1 MVKFVANSLCCP
13 ECAALNGMEY
23 PDDTKIFDV
32 SHPNCRCWFEMVD
45 APGKPV
51 VPVNKMLDA
60 VVAVFDPE
68 EGEDGKPKASKRAAR
83 ATFKE
88 MTEHLPMLVLDED
101 ELAEYE
107 RNKKNMNDTK
117 QTEVRNSESE
127 LEAQALKDTLQEEFY
142 TGFQYTNQPEGEI
155 PEGAVETTYDFGSTL
170 VQIAPVGEFVGSDRD
185 GKPVKESVTIDSLQ
199 NLLKNIDGEVLVDF
213 DHSSEHTTDTR
224 AAAWA
229 TDFMVVENLGN
240 SSGLYGRLKWT
251 LEGREA
257 VMGRKYRFLSPV
269 WQLDDDSHPTRL
281 KSIALTNKPALKGI
295 APIINSEPS
304 AETKTEPETLNTRNN
319 LMDKEILELVGIT
332 PVGEEVSDE
341 EKAQALE
348 TIKGWKEYKETAEAQ
363 KKAEAEKAEAEAKEK
378 ELRNSF
384 DECVKDYDIDDAEDL
399 YEVYKENPELFA
411 KTLNACG
418 RKVKNEEPKP
428 EEPKQEEPEGQPKA
442 EPPVKEQ
449 PEAKDAKEPPK
460 EDEPKEDEPKEKE
473 VIPVESLNSKPVE
486 EPRTTYDKAMDMHG
500 QAFLDFVRAH
510 QGEF

>member
-1 MVKFVANSLCCP
+1 
-13 ECAALNGMEY
+13 
-23 PDDTKIFDV
+23 
-32 SHPNCRCWFEMVD
+32 
-45 APGKPV
+45 
-51 VPVNKMLDA
+51 
-60 VVAVFDPE
+60 
-68 EGEDGKPKASKRAAR
+68 
-83 ATFKE
+83 
-88 MTEHLPMLVLDED
+88 
-101 ELAEYE
+101 
-107 RNKKNMNDTK
+107 MN
-117 QTEVRNSESE
+117 E
-127 LEAQALKDTLQEEFY
+127 LEEQALKDTLQEEFY

-170 VQIAPVGEFVGSDRD
+170 VQIAPVGEFVGSDRE

-269 WQLDDDSHPTRL
+269 WQLDDESHPTRL

-341 EKAQALE
+341 EKAQALD

-378 ELRNSF
+378 ELRNSY

-399 YEVYKENPELFA
+399 YEVYKENPDLFA

-418 RKVKNEEPKP
+418 RKVKNEEPPK
-428 EEPKQEEPEGQPKA
+428 EE
-442 EPPVKEQ
+442 VKE
-449 PEAKDAKEPPK
+449 EEVKTEVKDAPEKEEGVKDTPK
-460 EDEPKEDEPKEKE
+460 EDEKE
-473 VIPVESLNSKPVE
+473 VIPVESLNSKPVSL
-486 EPRTTYDKAMDMHG
+486 PRTALDKAFDLHG
-500 QAFLDFVRAH
+500 EEFLKFVKEH
-510 QGEF
+510 KDEF

>member
-1 MVKFVANSLCCP
+1 MVNPL
-13 ECAALNGMEY
+13 ERGMQ
-23 PDDTKIFDV
+23 
-32 SHPNCRCWFEMVD
+32 
-45 APGKPV
+45 
-51 VPVNKMLDA
+51 
-60 VVAVFDPE
+60 
-68 EGEDGKPKASKRAAR
+68 
-83 ATFKE
+83 
-88 MTEHLPMLVLDED
+88 
-101 ELAEYE
+101 
-107 RNKKNMNDTK
+107 MN
-117 QTEVRNSESE
+117 E
-127 LEAQALKDTLQEEFY
+127 LEEQALRDTLQEEFY

-170 VQIAPVGEFVGSDRD
+170 VQISPVGEFVGSDRD

-199 NLLKNIDGEVLVDF
+199 NLLKNIDGEILVDF

-269 WQLDDDSHPTRL
+269 WQLDDESHPTRL

-319 LMDKEILELVGIT
+319 LMDKEILEIVGIT

-418 RKVKNEEPKP
+418 RKVKNEL
-428 EEPKQEEPEGQPKA
+428 
-442 EPPVKEQ
+442 
-449 PEAKDAKEPPK
+449 PPK
-460 EDEPKEDEPKEKE
+460 EEVKEEEVKTEVKEDPEKDKEPKE
-473 VIPVESLNSKPVE
+473 VIPVESLNSKPVSL
-486 EPRTTYDKAMDMHG
+486 PRTALDKAFDLHG
-500 QAFLDFVRAH
+500 EEFLKFVKEH
-510 QGEF
+510 KDEF

>member
-1 MVKFVANSLCCP
+1 MVNPLA
-13 ECAALNGMEY
+13 
-23 PDDTKIFDV
+23 
-32 SHPNCRCWFEMVD
+32 
-45 APGKPV
+45 
-51 VPVNKMLDA
+51 
-60 VVAVFDPE
+60 
-68 EGEDGKPKASKRAAR
+68 
-83 ATFKE
+83 
-88 MTEHLPMLVLDED
+88 ED
-101 ELAEYE
+101 EKEKRLRDEAKRS
-107 RNKKNMNDTK
+107 RNNMNDMK
-117 QTEVRNSESE
+117 VKEGMPVEARNSESE
-127 LEAQALKDTLQEEFY
+127 LEEQALKDTLQEEFY

-304 AETKTEPETLNTRNN
+304 AEPKTETEKLNTRNN
-319 LMDKEILELVGIT
+319 IMDKEILELVGIS
-332 PVGEEVSDE
+332 PVDPGEVSDE

-348 TIKGWKEYKETAEAQ
+348 TIKAWKEYKETAEAQ

-418 RKVKNEEPKP
+418 RKVKNEEPPK
-428 EEPKQEEPEGQPKA
+428 EE
-442 EPPVKEQ
+442 VKE
-449 PEAKDAKEPPK
+449 EEVETEVKEEKDKEP
-460 EDEPKEDEPKEKE
+460 KE
-473 VIPVESLNSKPVE
+473 VIPVESLNSKPVSL
-486 EPRTTYDKAMDMHG
+486 PRTALDKAFDLHG
-500 QAFLDFVRAH
+500 EEFLKFVKEH
-510 QGEF
+510 KDEF

>member
-1 MVKFVANSLCCP
+1 
-13 ECAALNGMEY
+13 
-23 PDDTKIFDV
+23 
-32 SHPNCRCWFEMVD
+32 
-45 APGKPV
+45 
-51 VPVNKMLDA
+51 
-60 VVAVFDPE
+60 
-68 EGEDGKPKASKRAAR
+68 
-83 ATFKE
+83 
-88 MTEHLPMLVLDED
+88 
-101 ELAEYE
+101 
-107 RNKKNMNDTK
+107 MNDMK
-117 QTEVRNSESE
+117 VKEGMPVEARNSESE
-127 LEAQALKDTLQEEFY
+127 LEEQALKDTLQEEFY

-170 VQIAPVGEFVGSDRD
+170 VQISPVGEFVGSDRD

-269 WQLDDDSHPTRL
+269 WQLDDESHPTRL

-304 AETKTEPETLNTRNN
+304 AETKTETETLNTRNN
-319 LMDKEILELVGIT
+319 LMDKEILELVGIS
-332 PVGEEVSDE
+332 PVDPGEVSDE

-348 TIKGWKEYKETAEAQ
+348 TIKAWKEYKETAEAQ

-418 RKVKNEEPKP
+418 RKVKNEEPPK
-428 EEPKQEEPEGQPKA
+428 EE
-442 EPPVKEQ
+442 VKE
-449 PEAKDAKEPPK
+449 EEVKTEVKEEKDKET
-460 EDEPKEDEPKEKE
+460 KE
-473 VIPVESLNSKPVE
+473 VIPVESLNSKPVSL
-486 EPRTTYDKAMDMHG
+486 PRTALDKAFDLHG
-500 QAFLDFVRAH
+500 EEFLKFVKEH
-510 QGEF
+510 KDEF

>member
-1 MVKFVANSLCCP
+1 
-13 ECAALNGMEY
+13 
-23 PDDTKIFDV
+23 
-32 SHPNCRCWFEMVD
+32 
-45 APGKPV
+45 
-51 VPVNKMLDA
+51 
-60 VVAVFDPE
+60 
-68 EGEDGKPKASKRAAR
+68 
-83 ATFKE
+83 
-88 MTEHLPMLVLDED
+88 
-101 ELAEYE
+101 
-107 RNKKNMNDTK
+107 MN
-117 QTEVRNSESE
+117 E
-127 LEAQALKDTLQEEFY
+127 LEEQALKDTLQEEFY

-170 VQIAPVGEFVGSDRD
+170 VQISPVGEFVGSDRD

-319 LMDKEILELVGIT
+319 LMDKEILELVGIS
-332 PVGEEVSDE
+332 PVDPGEVSDE

-399 YEVYKENPELFA
+399 YEVYKENPELFK

-418 RKVKNEEPKP
+418 RKVKNEEPPKEEVKEEEVKVETEVKEEVKDTP
-428 EEPKQEEPEGQPKA
+428 EKEEP
-442 EPPVKEQ
+442 
-449 PEAKDAKEPPK
+449 
-460 EDEPKEDEPKEKE
+460 KE
-473 VIPVESLNSKPVE
+473 VIPVESLNSKPVSL
-486 EPRTTYDKAMDMHG
+486 PQTALDKAFDLHG
-500 QAFLDFVRAH
+500 EEFLKFVKEH
-510 QGEF
+510 KDEF

>member
-1 MVKFVANSLCCP
+1 MVNPLAEYNSII
-13 ECAALNGMEY
+13 LNRQRN
-23 PDDTKIFDV
+23 P
-32 SHPNCRCWFEMVD
+32 
-45 APGKPV
+45 
-51 VPVNKMLDA
+51 LQ
-60 VVAVFDPE
+60 
-68 EGEDGKPKASKRAAR
+68 
-83 ATFKE
+83 
-88 MTEHLPMLVLDED
+88 
-101 ELAEYE
+101 LAEYE
-107 RNKKNMNDTK
+107 SERNNMKDTK

-142 TGFQYTNQPEGEI
+142 TGFQYTNQPEGPV

-170 VQIAPVGEFVGSDRD
+170 VQISPVGEFVGSDRD

-199 NLLKNIDGEVLVDF
+199 NLLKNIDGEILVDF

-269 WQLDDDSHPTRL
+269 WQLDDESHPTRL

-319 LMDKEILELVGIT
+319 IMDKEILELVGIS
-332 PVGEEVSDE
+332 PVDPGEVSDE

-418 RKVKNEEPKP
+418 RKVKNEEPEK
-428 EEPKQEEPEGQPKA
+428 PKQEDGDKQSPAKEQEQQ
-442 EPPVKEQ
+442 PPVKEE
-449 PEAKDAKEPPK
+449 PAKEPPK

-486 EPRTTYDKAMDMHG
+486 EPRTTYDKAMDLHG